1 MALKD
6 LPTGSHPVSAA
17 TCRASERRDVQR
29 AIEHWQRNTW
39 GKDCIPLLDTYDF
52 SSMRGDW
59 SYRFLICGDYAV
71 EKSVFVTYGPRFAQL
86 LGLPGKVLTST
97 PFLEQI
103 PNRCREMFLEGCDQA
118 NIESSP
124 VILEGMFEV
133 KSELELFRAVFM
145 PILLQPNWSKRLILG
160 SFNYR
165 PASAK

>member
-1 MALKD
+1 MSSVRYRVGCCGGD
-6 LPTGSHPVSAA
+6 RDGSPAPEA
-17 TCRASERRDVQR
+17 CPPA
-29 AIEHWQRNTW
+29 
-39 GKDCIPLLDTYDF
+39 
-52 SSMRGDW
+52 
-59 SYRFLICGDYAV
+59 
-71 EKSVFVTYGPRFAQL
+71 
-86 LGLPGKVLTST
+86 T